1 MRAVK
6 YKLISTMSLLAV
18 LGSSAARG
26 EGLNPLEDRF
36 SLSLGT
42 FMLGTDTQIRVD
54 GTTGRGTEI
63 DTERDLGL
71 HDADRF
77 RVDGYWRFADRH
89 KLRVLYFDTKNSA
102 SRTLDRDLNVG
113 ETTFPINLTIDAS
126 FETRVTELAYEYAFV
141 RRDNYEIAG
150 TVGIHDLHFG
160 LDVSATQQNT
170 TQTLELSRDA
180 NASGPLPVIGFR
192 GIWRFHPNFYLDAQ
206 AQFFKISL
214 DPYDGR
220 LDDYT
225 ASVVWTPFKHFGLGV
240 GYNEFVTHVDVS
252 ADRFNGNLR
261 WRYGGARIF
270 VTASF

>member
-1 MRAVK
+1 VQLK
-6 YKLISTMSLLAV
+6 TTIVLPLLAV
-18 LGSSAARG
+18 VGSGIVRA
-26 EGLNPLEDRF
+26 EGLNPLDDRF

-42 FMLGTDTQIRVD
+42 FMLGTSTQIRVD

-63 DTERDLGL
+63 DTERDLGIN
-71 HDADRF
+71 DADRF
-77 RVDGYWRFADRH
+77 RVDGYWRFAERH
-89 KLRVLYFDTKNSA
+89 KVRLLYFDTTNSA
-102 SRTLDRDLNVG
+102 SKTLQRELSIGD
-113 ETTFPINLTIDAS
+113 TIFPLDLTIESS
-126 FETRVTELAYEYAFV
+126 FETRVAELAYEYAFV
-141 RRDNYEIAG
+141 RRKNYEIAG
-150 TVGIHDLHFG
+150 TVGVHDLRFA
-160 LDVSATQQNT
+160 LDVSQRNN

-180 NASGPLPVIGFR
+180 DASGPLPVIGLR
-192 GIWRFHPNFYLDAQ
+192 GMWRFHPNFYLDAQ

-225 ASVVWTPFKHFGLGV
+225 ASLVWTPFKHVGLGV
-240 GYNEFVTHVDVS
+240 GYNEFVTRVDVS